1 MQASDSPGSAL
12 SLRNAD
18 AVDRDGFVAPFPLFS
33 REECHFIRRH
43 LQFGEIPKPLLWD
56 KGRFATDR
64 VLYDLAIRP
73 ALLAFLR
80 RLLGEDIILW
90 GVNVLVRNPGDEH
103 PWHTDIESSA
113 PDGRFISV
121 WVGVQNSSRTST
133 LNLIS
138 RSHLFG
144 KTFQEVAS
152 HKGYRRGE
160 PSDDMVLNWAQE
172 IDSHSALVQPAIS
185 DGECIVFDGR
195 LWHGSAHRAEGQRV
209 ALLFQYTTAGTAVSI
224 PDLAQLEWPFRYK
237 AELAPAILVSGS
249 VEPAAT
255 CVMPPETEDNRIL
268 AEVHSL
274 RLPLPEDKVT
284 RWRPH
289 HLFRGATP
297 NTQVMGAHVSV
308 LSTDHSPHPPHAH
321 REEELLIVLDGQ
333 AELIIADS
341 PDDANPRVEQLE
353 KGSFVYY
360 PAYQHHTIRNRSGR
374 PITYL
379 MFKWRGQL
387 AAGEEKLATMIINA
401 KGEAGPISTLFSA
414 VKLFEGPTAYL
425 YKLHSHLSVLQPRAG
440 YASHTDQH
448 DVAIVVL
455 SGRVQTMQRVVEPHG
470 VIFYA
475 AGEMHDMKN
484 VGDTPACYL
493 VFEFHKSGGSD
504 EAPLAIFTEQP
515 IPPTPEVLAMT
526 ADRASVKKWIASFRQ
541 FISRSYNTHRQTA
554 IIRKLQ
560 AK

>member
-1 MQASDSPGSAL
+1 MQASRYSDAL
-12 SLRNAD
+12 SLRNDD
-18 AVDRDGFVAPFPLFS
+18 AIGHDGFVAPFPLLS

-43 LQFGEIPKPLLWD
+43 LQFGEFPEPLLWE

-64 VLYDLAIRP
+64 VFYDLAVRP
-73 ALLAFLR
+73 ALLALVR
-80 RLLGEDIILW
+80 RLLGENVVLW
-90 GVNVLVRNPGDEH
+90 GASVLVRNPGDEH

-121 WVGVQNSSRTST
+121 WVGIQNSNRAST
-133 LNLIS
+133 LKLIS

-152 HKGYRRGE
+152 ERGYGRGE
-160 PSDDMVLNWAQE
+160 ASDDMVLDWARK
-172 IDSHSALVQPAIS
+172 IDRHSDLVQPAVN
-185 DGECIVFDGR
+185 DGECIIFDGR
-195 LWHGSAHRAEGQRV
+195 LWHGSAHRGEGQRI
-209 ALLFQYTTAGTAVSI
+209 ALLFQYATADTAVSI
-224 PDLAQLEWPFRYK
+224 PDLTQLEWPFRYK
-237 AELAPAILVSGS
+237 AEHAPAILVSGS
-249 VEPAAT
+249 IGAAT
-255 CVMPPETEDNRIL
+255 GCITVPPEIEDNRISSQ
-268 AEVHSL
+268 VHAL
-274 RLPLPEDKVT
+274 QLPLPEDKAT
-284 RWRPH
+284 LWRPY

-308 LSTDHSPHPPHAH
+308 LSAGHSPHPPHAH

-353 KGSFVYY
+353 KGCFVYY
-360 PAYQHHTIRNRSGR
+360 PAYQHHTICNRGGR
-374 PITYL
+374 PISYL
-379 MFKWRGQL
+379 MFKWRGHL
-387 AAGEEKLATMIINA
+387 AAGDEKLATTIINA

-414 VKLFEGPTAYL
+414 VQLFEGPTAYL